1 MTKAK
6 SRNQKRGRKVRR
18 SKKTSRKRR
27 NNPKSRKRNI
37 KRSRKIYG
45 GTKKIKKVN
54 NKSRKIGVKSNK
66 IKKEPSV
73 TAKGWTLYSG
83 PNAESTYP
91 SYFKRKEFKKVEKDH
106 KKVQEDLAAAE
117 YLHSKRPQPQSKWSP
132 STLPPP
138 EIELQMRG
146 F

>member
-27 NNPKSRKRNI
+27 NNPKSRKRNL

-117 YLHSKRPQPQSKWSP
+117 YLHSKMAPPQSKWSP